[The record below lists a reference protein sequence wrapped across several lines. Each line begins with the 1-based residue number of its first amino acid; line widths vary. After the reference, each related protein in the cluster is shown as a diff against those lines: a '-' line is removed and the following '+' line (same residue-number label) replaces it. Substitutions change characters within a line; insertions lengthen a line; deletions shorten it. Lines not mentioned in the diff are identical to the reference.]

1 MQEPG
6 VLVPGEDLRLNRKRL
21 DTDGYVVVSDEEL
34 GLPGPR
40 LREHLLRT
48 YFTPDV
54 LRCYPGDIPADR
66 EQARDVV
73 EYAWYGETPVLAEH
87 PEIAIEDRGGRPER
101 REYARTP
108 VAHDPLFA
116 AWIRAVLGLVP
127 ESRRR
132 ARGTFGVNLFR
143 TFTTVVTRP
152 HADGEEFVFVYVVDR
167 AGTGAETP
175 LFRPE
180 APDTAVHSQR
190 LEPGQL
196 IVSVRWPIRRRD
208 DRPPARFAE
217 SQRPYGTARRPAEPA
232 EADLSRLAAR
242 VM

>member
-1 MQEPG
+1 M
-6 VLVPGEDLRLNRKRL
+6 
-21 DTDGYVVVSDEEL
+21 
-34 GLPGPR
+34 
-40 LREHLLRT
+40 
-48 YFTPDV
+48 
-54 LRCYPGDIPADR
+54 
-66 EQARDVV
+66 
-73 EYAWYGETPVLAEH
+73 LAEH

-143 TFTTVVTRP
+143 TFTTAVTRP

-167 AGTGAETP
+167 AGTGAETT

-196 IVSVRWPIRRRD
+196 IVFEDARFLHTASPLIAPEGGHVRRD
-208 DRPPARFAE
+208 ALVCTVDHP
-217 SQRPYGTARRPAEPA
+217 QTYG
-232 EADLSRLAAR
+232 LG
-242 VM
+242 

>member
-1 MQEPG
+1 MAFG
-6 VLVPGEDLRLNRKRL
+6 FSVSAGEELRLSRKRL
-21 DTDGYVVVSDEEL
+21 DTEGYLVVSDDEL
-34 GLPGPR
+34 GLPGEH

-66 EQARDVV
+66 RRARDVV
-73 EYAWYGETPVLAEH
+73 EYAWDGEIPTLTEH
-87 PEIAIEDRGGRPER
+87 PEIAIEGRGGRPER

-116 AWIRAVLGLVP
+116 SWIRAVLSLLP
-127 ESRRR
+127 EHRRR
-132 ARGTFGVNLFR
+132 PRGTFGVNLFR
-143 TFTTVVTRP
+143 TFTNVVTRP

-167 AGTGAETP
+167 DGTGAETS

-180 APDTAVHSQR
+180 APDTAVHTQR

-196 IVSVRWPIRRRD
+196 IVFEDARFLHTASPLVDPPGGRARRD
-208 DRPPARFAE
+208 ALVCTVDYP
-217 SQRPYGTARRPAEPA
+217 QTYG
-232 EADLSRLAAR
+232 LG
-242 VM
+242 